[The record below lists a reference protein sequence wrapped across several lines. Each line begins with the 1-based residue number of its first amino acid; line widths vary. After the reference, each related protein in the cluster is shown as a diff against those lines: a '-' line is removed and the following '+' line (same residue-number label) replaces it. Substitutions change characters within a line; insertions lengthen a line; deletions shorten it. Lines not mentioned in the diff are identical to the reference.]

1 MSVLEILGN
10 GGDTK
15 IEWDPDDPESVAQ
28 AKAEFEAIS
37 TGRGMRIMKLGEEES
52 TVPVTEFDPSEG
64 RYVAIPN
71 LVGG

>member
-1 MSVLEILGN
+1 MSVLEVLGN

-15 IEWDPDDPESVAQ
+15 IEWDPNDPDSVAK
-28 AKAEFEAIS
+28 ARAEFEAIS
-37 TGRGMRIMKLGEEES
+37 TGRGMRIMRIDGEDS
-52 TVPVTEFDPSEG
+52 NTAVTEFDPTEG